1 TSDGLGPLLAAADAV
16 VFPVLEGPLPL
27 TLLDAMARAR
37 AVVASAID
45 VVSDVVEDGI
55 EGCLVPPGEPM
66 ALAQVLET
74 LHRRPDAAAR
84 LGRAASAR
92 VWDLFTW
99 DRIVEGYEDAYD
111 EVLGLASFVPERSTP
126 PSRRSRPGS

>member
-1 TSDGLGPLLAAADAV
+1 AAADAV

-37 AVVASAID
+37 AVVASGID
-45 VVSDVVEDGI
+45 VVADVVEHGI

-66 ALAQVLET
+66 ALALGLET
-74 LHRRPDAAAR
+74 LHHRPDAAAR

-92 VWDLFTW
+92 VRDRFTW
-99 DRIVEGYEDAYD
+99 DRVVGDYEDAYD
-111 EVLGLASFVPERSTP
+111 EVLGLASFVPERAAP
-126 PSRRSRPGS
+126 RSR